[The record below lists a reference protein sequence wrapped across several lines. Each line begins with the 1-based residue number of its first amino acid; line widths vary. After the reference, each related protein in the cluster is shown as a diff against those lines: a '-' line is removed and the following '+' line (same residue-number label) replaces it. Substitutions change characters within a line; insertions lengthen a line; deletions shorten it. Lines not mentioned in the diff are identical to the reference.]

1 MFIIAADHLH
11 LKVDVLLLADVFGIF
26 RINIIKSFEF
36 HPAHYLS
43 TAVYRLDTVLGSTDV
58 WSKLIPDIK
67 N

>member
-11 LKVDVLLLADVFGIF
+11 LKVDVLLLADVFGNF
-26 RINIIKSFEF
+26 RINFIKSFEF
-36 HPAHYLS
+36 YSAHHLS
-43 TAVYRLDTVLGSTDV
+43 TAVYRLDTMLGSTDV